1 MQGHSPAAHGQTG
14 HDRIRVTTA
23 PEARE
28 LVETILTTLGSL
40 AHVIGEETQLMRDGK
55 IGAALDREARKTE
68 LAGHYMRGL
77 EVLKTNA
84 VALARFVPDEVT
96 RLKDA
101 HQEFSEL
108 LETNQAVLATAR
120 AVSETIVRELAKDSG
135 RAPQAQG
142 YARGSYGA
150 VAQPITRGST
160 GPIVVSKTL

>member
-1 MQGHSPAAHGQTG
+1 MQAHNQAAPE
-14 HDRIRVTTA
+14 RVRVTSL

-28 LVETILTTLGSL
+28 LVDTIMSTLGSL
-40 AHVIGEETQLMRDGK
+40 AHVIGEETQLMRAGQ

-68 LAGHYMRGL
+68 LAGSYMRGL
-77 EVLKTNA
+77 EVLKANA
-84 VALARFVPDEVT
+84 VALARFVPEEVS
-96 RLKDA
+96 RLKGA

-120 AVSETIVRELAKDSG
+120 AVSETIVRDLAKDSG

-142 YARGSYGA
+142 YSRGGYGA
-150 VAQPITRGST
+150 VTQPVTRLST

>member
-1 MQGHSPAAHGQTG
+1 MQPSSQAQPERV
-14 HDRIRVTTA
+14 RITSA

-28 LVETILTTLGSL
+28 LVDTIMSTLGSL
-40 AHVIGEETQLMRDGK
+40 AHVIGEETQLMRAGQ

-68 LAGHYMRGL
+68 LAGNYMRGL
-77 EVLKTNA
+77 EVLKANA
-84 VALARFVPDEVT
+84 VALARFVPDEVS
-96 RLKDA
+96 RLKGA

-120 AVSETIVRELAKDSG
+120 AVSETIVRDLAKDSG

-142 YARGSYGA
+142 YARGGYGA
-150 VAQPITRGST
+150 VTQPVTRAST